1 MEMMSAAVLLFLIM
15 DPLGNL
21 PVFMSVLRHLEPKR
35 RRFVLLR
42 ELLIALLV
50 MMLFLFAGDHLL
62 SFLNVREETVSISGG
77 IILFLIAI
85 RMIFPKPGGV
95 TGLKP
100 GEEPFLVP
108 LAIPLVAGPS
118 VLAALLLLAKQHP
131 GENMTLVLARDLYPQ
146 RLEGDEPEPLDL
158 IYWPLSEIDRLLAH
172 PEFNEARAMTALFM
186 VRDWLRAEAQ
196 SDGQP

>member
-100 GEEPFLVP
+100 
-108 LAIPLVAGPS
+108 
-118 VLAALLLLAKQHP
+118 
-131 GENMTLVLARDLYPQ
+131 
-146 RLEGDEPEPLDL
+146 
-158 IYWPLSEIDRLLAH
+158 
-172 PEFNEARAMTALFM
+172 
-186 VRDWLRAEAQ
+186 
-196 SDGQP
+196 